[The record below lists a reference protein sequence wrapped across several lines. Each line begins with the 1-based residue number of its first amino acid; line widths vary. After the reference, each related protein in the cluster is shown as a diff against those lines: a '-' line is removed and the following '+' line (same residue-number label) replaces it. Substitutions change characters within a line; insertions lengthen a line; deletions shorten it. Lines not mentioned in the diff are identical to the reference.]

1 MICSAD
7 ATDFSLFVQRGAHC
21 AVGGGGGG
29 GEGMQTLLI
38 CKKKKKLINE
48 CRRKITKTKAGR
60 SRQIYLLLIFLYSV
74 VHHLIIT

>member
-38 CKKKKKLINE
+38 CKKKKKINQWVQE
-48 CRRKITKTKAGR
+48 ENY
-60 SRQIYLLLIFLYSV
+60 QN
-74 VHHLIIT
+74 

>member
-7 ATDFSLFVQRGAHC
+7 ATDFSLFVQRGAHY

-38 CKKKKKLINE
+38 CKKKINQWVQDE
-48 CRRKITKTKAGR
+48 NY
-60 SRQIYLLLIFLYSV
+60 QN
-74 VHHLIIT
+74 

>member
-1 MICSAD
+1 MPW
-7 ATDFSLFVQRGAHC
+7 G
-21 AVGGGGGG
+21 GGGGGG

-38 CKKKKKLINE
+38 CKKKKLINE

-74 VHHLIIT
+74 IHHLIIT